1 MDTAVEDDKL
11 KRLAEGITRWREKA
25 VGDYWLHVSYM
36 GPAVN
41 RFGDHDLT
49 VVNGQMWH
57 NWKGEWR
64 RIERGSDY
72 WLFSV
77 PGAFAWARDLLTKLI
92 PEQEGGVGTLDLELD
107 DEYGYV
113 KTLGFSA
120 GTRDS
125 NNFTF
130 EVRHFGEGAH
140 PNFEEQAVD

>member
-1 MDTAVEDDKL
+1 MDTAVRDEKL
-11 KRLAEGITRWREKA
+11 SQLVEGINRWREKG
-25 VGDYWLHVSYM
+25 VGNYWLHVGYM

-49 VVNGQMWH
+49 VVDGQMWH
-57 NWKGEWR
+57 SWDGSWR

-77 PGAFAWARDLLTKLI
+77 PGAFAWARDLLTKVL
-92 PEQEGGVGTLDLELD
+92 PGQEGGTLDLEID
-107 DEYGYV
+107 GDYGYV

-120 GTRDS
+120 GTRDP

-140 PNFEEQAVD
+140 LNFEEPTLD